1 MQEHQGQRSFAVILS
16 GHARREWFRHTIM
29 ANDQDHALEKAARM
43 ARRMQVEL
51 ESVAP
56 ENPTLITW
64 QEVGT
69 AADAAQARGSDRA
82 E

>member
-1 MQEHQGQRSFAVILS
+1 MQEPQRQRPFSVILS
-16 GHARREWFRHTIM
+16 GHAGREWFRHMIM
-29 ANDQDHALEKAARM
+29 ANDRDHALEKSARM
-43 ARRMQVEL
+43 ARRLQVEL

-64 QEVGT
+64 QEVET
-69 AADAAQARGSDRA
+69 AADAARARGSDRA

>member
-1 MQEHQGQRSFAVILS
+1 
-16 GHARREWFRHTIM
+16 M
-29 ANDQDHALEKAARM
+29 ANDRDHALEKAPRM

-64 QEVGT
+64 QEVET
-69 AADAAQARGSDRA
+69 AADAARARGSDRA

>member
-1 MQEHQGQRSFAVILS
+1 LQEPQRQRPFAVILS
-16 GHARREWFRHTIM
+16 GHAGREWFRHTIM
-29 ANDQDHALEKAARM
+29 ANDRDHALEKAARM

-56 ENPTLITW
+56 ENPTLINW
-64 QEVGT
+64 QEVET
-69 AADAAQARGSDRA
+69 AADAAQARESDRA

>member
-1 MQEHQGQRSFAVILS
+1 MQERQGQRSFAVILS
-16 GHARREWFRHTIM
+16 GHAGREWFQHTIM
-29 ANDQDHALEKAARM
+29 ANDRDHALEKAPRM

-64 QEVGT
+64 QEVET
-69 AADAAQARGSDRA
+69 AADAARARGSDRA